1 MAQQGGPRPLDAAS
15 VLLPAR
21 SRRAAPGPLELPGS
35 HAAGPGTPTRRLS
48 RPPAPGVV
56 REGMAQA
63 SDLRRGRA
71 GLPLVARHRRTLVGP
86 AAAGA
91 AVIGAPSPA
100 GGAAVEAI
108 AQTAQHPLAAP
119 QLYADA
125 VSHRLAPVPEGEPP
139 RPESRPERRGPPPVC
154 RGGLALETIAL
165 GSI

>member
-48 RPPAPGVV
+48 RPAAPGVV

-63 SDLRRGRA
+63 SDLRGGRA
-71 GLPLVARHRRTLVGP
+71 GLPLVARHRRTLVGS

-91 AVIGAPSPA
+91 AGVRPRPPA
-100 GGAAVEAI
+100 GRAAVEAI
-108 AQTAQHPLAAP
+108 AQAAQHPLAAP
-119 QLYADA
+119 QLHPDA
-125 VSHRLAPVPEGEPP
+125 VPQPPVPVP
-139 RPESRPERRGPPPVC
+139 
-154 RGGLALETIAL
+154 
-165 GSI
+165 